1 MVVRARSLASLV
13 ALALV
18 ASLAPAGVVAA
29 PPVAA
34 PARVPPARP
43 PVALSRSL
51 NGGLASLAEASPRL
65 AAGLRSGLPGV
76 SAGSWG
82 PELAVSVTIVPAE
95 RSGVEAALASLGGRI
110 ANRDARG
117 VEAYIPQR
125 SLAALAGVA
134 GVEQVDPILPHVL
147 ASTLADAAA
156 LQRAAAWQAAGSSGA
171 GVSVGIID
179 GGFSGIR
186 ALLGVDLPATV
197 HARCYTAVGAYTA
210 DLAACEQGG
219 EPHGTAVAESVAA
232 IAPAAS
238 LWIADPTSQDDLLST
253 IDWMTS
259 RGVRIINA
267 SWTDTGF
274 EGPGDGTSPYTD
286 TAYALVDH
294 AVSQGALWVNAAGN
308 SGEQGWIGPWRE
320 DANGWLE
327 FSGTDTSNRIT
338 LQQGDHVVVSLR
350 WSDPWGHAADDYDLG
365 LYQAGDPVP
374 VASSSNLQNG
384 TGNPVETL
392 EYDVPST
399 GEYEISAHRTSGQA
413 VSRVQLL
420 VQSEVEAP
428 LEYQVAQD
436 TLTAPADGRNPGML
450 VVGAVDVSAPSA
462 VEPYSGRGP
471 TLDGRVKP
479 DLVAADCADTQAIAT
494 FCGTSQSTPFV
505 TGAAADVLS
514 AHPSWTTAQLAQYLT
529 QHANAIGSP
538 VPNSIA
544 GYGRLTL
551 GAPPNVPS
559 SLRFVEAPI
568 GGLAGAP
575 LVPQPSV
582 EILDSLGQRVAA
594 GPGATLSVTL
604 GAATVATGDGTGT
617 AGTALAPGAFTC
629 TGGLTVVAVAGLA
642 RFTGCTIRDATP
654 NLVLTADTSVPPASG
669 ASAPQPATSATFDV
683 DPANTPVP
691 ALAVTPSVPTITWG
705 SGVSLAVQL
714 APPPGGPP
722 VNARKVELQSS
733 PDAITWGTIAT
744 LSTDSSGGVPF
755 AYRPATNLW
764 YRAVA
769 PASSD
774 LGPAISTPVRVVVRQ
789 IALLRPAYGAVTR
802 VVARASI
809 VTFATTIRPARPE
822 LPAPLATYRLYR
834 LVSGRWI
841 LVWQQRVGTNAAGV
855 ATLKWRFTTA
865 GTWYVTASAAP
876 TPLNAN
882 SAWGPPDR
890 VLVR

>member
-18 ASLAPAGVVAA
+18 ASLAPAGIVAA

-51 NGGLASLAEASPRL
+51 NGGLASLAETSARF
-65 AAGLRSGLPGV
+65 AAGIRSGRPGA

-82 PELAVSVTIVPAE
+82 PELPVSITIAPAA
-95 RSGVEAALASLGGRI
+95 RSSVEAALASLGGRI

-117 VEAYIPQR
+117 VEVYVPQR
-125 SLAALAGVA
+125 SLAVLAGVA
-134 GVEQVDPILPHVL
+134 GVEQVDPILPHVM
-147 ASTLADAAA
+147 ADTLADAVA
-156 LQRAAAWQAAGSSGA
+156 LQGATAWQAAGTGGD

-197 HARCYTAVGAYTA
+197 HARCYTAVGTYTT

-232 IAPAAS
+232 MAPAAS

-259 RGVRIINA
+259 NGVRIINA

-286 TAYALVDH
+286 TAYALVDR
-294 AVSQGALWVNAAGN
+294 AVSEGALWVNAAGN

-327 FSGTDTSNRIT
+327 FSGTDTSNRLT
-338 LQQGDHVVVSLR
+338 LEQGDHVAVSLR
-350 WSDPWGHAADDYDLG
+350 WSDPWGHASDDYDLG
-365 LYQAGDPVP
+365 LYQAGDPIP

-384 TGNPVETL
+384 TGDPVETL

-399 GEYEISAHRTSGQA
+399 GVYEISAHRSSGGA
-413 VSRVQLL
+413 ASRVQLL

-450 VVGAVDVSAPSA
+450 VVGAVDVSAPST
-462 VEPYSGRGP
+462 VEPYSGQGP
-471 TLDGRVKP
+471 TLDGRIKP
-479 DLVAADCADTQAIAT
+479 DLVAADCADTRTIAT
-494 FCGTSQSTPFV
+494 FCGTSQATPFV

-514 AHPSWTTAQLAQYLT
+514 AHPGWTTAQLVQYLT
-529 QHANAIGSP
+529 QHATAIGSP
-538 VPNSIA
+538 VPNATA

-551 GAPPNVPS
+551 GPSPNVPA
-559 SLRFVEAPI
+559 SLHFVEEPI

-582 EILDSLGQRVAA
+582 EILDGLGQRVAA

-604 GAATVATGDGTGT
+604 GAAAAGGTSGTTG
-617 AGTALAPGAFTC
+617 AALAPDDLTC
-629 TGGLTVVAVAGLA
+629 TGGTTVVAVAGLA
-642 RFTGCTIRDATP
+642 RFTGCTIRDAAQ
-654 NLVLTADTSVPPASG
+654 NIVLTAG
-669 ASAPQPATSATFDV
+669 ASAPPAPGASALPPATSSAFDV
-683 DPANTPVP
+683 DPASTPVP
-691 ALAVTPSVPTITWG
+691 TLTATPSAPTITWG
-705 SGVSLAVQL
+705 SGVSLTVRMVT
-714 APPPGGPP
+714 PPGGPP
-722 VNARKVELQSS
+722 VDAREVELQAS
-733 PDAITWGTIAT
+733 PDAITWATIAT
-744 LSTDSSGGVPF
+744 LSTDSSGGASF

-774 LGPAISTPVRVVVRQ
+774 FGPAISAPARVVVRQ

-802 VVARASI
+802 VIARGST

-822 LPAPLATYRLYR
+822 LPAPVATYRLYR
-834 LVSGRWI
+834 LVSGHWV
-841 LVWQQRVGTNAAGV
+841 LVWQQRVATDAAGV
-855 ATLKWRFTTA
+855 APLTWRFGTA
-865 GTWYVTASAAP
+865 GTWYVVASAVP

-882 SAWGPPDR
+882 SVWSPLDR